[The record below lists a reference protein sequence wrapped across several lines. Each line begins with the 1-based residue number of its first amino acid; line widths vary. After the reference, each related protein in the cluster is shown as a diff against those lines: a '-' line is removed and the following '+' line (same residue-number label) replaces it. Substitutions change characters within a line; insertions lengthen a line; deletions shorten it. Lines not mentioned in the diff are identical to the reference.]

1 VSHRNH
7 QKNNF
12 LEYRKMISVK
22 IEYKGP
28 NNDPNSFMGYLKLKN
43 DPKVEQ
49 LSIENFIPR
58 GAKLIIAEW

>member
-1 VSHRNH
+1 
-7 QKNNF
+7 
-12 LEYRKMISVK
+12 MISVK